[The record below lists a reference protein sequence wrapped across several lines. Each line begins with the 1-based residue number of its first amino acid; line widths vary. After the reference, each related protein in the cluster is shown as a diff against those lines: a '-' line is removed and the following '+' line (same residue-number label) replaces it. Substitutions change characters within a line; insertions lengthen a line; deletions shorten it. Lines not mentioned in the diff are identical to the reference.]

1 MLRSGGNRREPC
13 LRPSDRANRHRPQR
27 PFLGRETSMAKK
39 SVEELKAQY
48 KGIQECQSEM
58 SREGVSSKEPA
69 MKQMANQL
77 GKLDKEIKKAERSR

>member
-1 MLRSGGNRREPC
+1 
-13 LRPSDRANRHRPQR
+13 
-27 PFLGRETSMAKK
+27 MAKK

-58 SREGVSSKEPA
+58 SREGISSKEPA